1 MLKRTAI
8 SLLIVLM
15 AGGCGAAVYP
25 QTNPVHPTAVYLA
38 DYGIHSS
45 LLLPNGDGRFV
56 EYAFGDWNFAAL
68 NHCWPQDA
76 LGALLISFQ
85 STLGRRFI
93 TLAPAEDEPHPMH
106 PSPHRVQVFYASRD
120 EVMRVVREMDAR
132 YRLDTSVLMH
142 NSDNDMDYVKDAEH
156 YWVAN
161 NCNHLTARCLREMG
175 CDVRGFVMLS
185 KFSVESVPAQGRSE
199 PAEAPAITA
208 ARSAATTM
216 PTARAD

>member
-1 MLKRTAI
+1 MVKNTAI
-8 SLLIVLM
+8 SLLLLLA
-15 AGGCGAAVYP
+15 AGGCGATVYP
-25 QTNPVHPTAVYLA
+25 QPKPIQPTAVYVA

-45 LLLPNGDGRFV
+45 LLLPNGDGRYV

-85 STLGRRFI
+85 SALGRRFI
-93 TLAPAEDEPHPMH
+93 DLAPGETAPQPLHPPPHSM
-106 PSPHRVQVFYASRD
+106 QVVYASRED
-120 EVMRVVREMDAR
+120 VMRVVGEMDAR
-132 YRLDTSVLMH
+132 YNRDTRITMH
-142 NSDNDMDYVKDAEH
+142 NPDNDMDYVKDSEH

-185 KFSVESVPAQGRSE
+185 KFAVAPTQQEVVRAPVRNES
-199 PAEAPAITA
+199 APPNV
-208 ARSAATTM
+208 SS
-216 PTARAD
+216 ARAE